1 MFKDPKP
8 DEIENWV
15 CVLERSTKLE
25 LEMAKNYLSNL
36 RIPSNILSKQDSSYN
51 LGVGD
56 MAIAF
61 LYVPVEYEKKARKA
75 LKKLEEPEAGD
86 AEGDGLE

>member
-1 MFKDPKP
+1 MFKDLKP
-8 DEIENWV
+8 DEIDNWV
-15 CVLERSTKLE
+15 CVLERSTRLE

-56 MAIAF
+56 MALAY
-61 LYVPVEYEKKARKA
+61 LYVPVDFEERAREALEK
-75 LKKLEEPEAGD
+75 LD
-86 AEGDGLE
+86 ASDIDPEGDNLE